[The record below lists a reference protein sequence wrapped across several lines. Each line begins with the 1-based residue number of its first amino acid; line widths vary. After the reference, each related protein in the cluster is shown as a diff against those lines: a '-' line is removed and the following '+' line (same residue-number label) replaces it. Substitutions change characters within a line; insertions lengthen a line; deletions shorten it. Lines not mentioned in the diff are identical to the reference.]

1 MTAARSGSGPA
12 VRERREPAIVQE
24 HTFDFVVDG
33 TPEEVWDI
41 RWRRM
46 RAGFTSDTVTIEVL
60 HPGDED
66 GNGLVRHCRFPVPR
80 YLLSGGRA
88 QSWEWITEA
97 RRPVS
102 WRYDA
107 VGKPLWSRAS
117 GGTRLEDLGGG
128 RTRVHFRETY
138 EVFNPVMRRAPRAP
152 GARRHLQGQRQAHRG
167 LPRAVA
173 GGAARG
179 RSPTRPE
186 ADGRGPARVPQ
197 EVGPSGRGRNG
208 SVRPGSG
215 SRGRPSTRSP
225 MMFRCT

>member
-1 MTAARSGSGPA
+1 MQ
-12 VRERREPAIVQE
+12 V

-33 TPEEVWDI
+33 TPEEVWGVI
-41 RWRRM
+41 WTRT
-46 RAGFTSDTVTIEVL
+46 RAGFASDTVTIEIL
-60 HPGDED
+60 HPGDVD
-66 GNGLVRHCRFPVPR
+66 GNGLGRHCHFPVPR

-138 EVFNPVMRRAPRAP
+138 EVFNPVMRLLLERRVHRFISEGNDKLIEASIVRA
-152 GARRHLQGQRQAHRG
+152 L
-167 LPRAVA
+167 
-173 GGAARG
+173 AALHG
-179 RSPTRPE
+179 TEPDPT
-186 ADGRGPARVPQ
+186 
-197 EVGPSGRGRNG
+197 
-208 SVRPGSG
+208 
-215 SRGRPSTRSP
+215 
-225 MMFRCT
+225 

>member
-1 MTAARSGSGPA
+1 
-12 VRERREPAIVQE
+12 VQV
-24 HTFDFVVDG
+24 HTFEFVVDG

-46 RAGFTSDTVTIEVL
+46 RAGFTSDAVTIEVL

-66 GNGLVRHCRFPVPR
+66 GNGLVRHCCFPVPR

-138 EVFNPVMRRAPRAP
+138 EVFNPLMRRLLE
-152 GARRHLQGQRQAHRG
+152 RRVHDAISKGNDALIEAS
-167 LPRAVA
+167 LV
-173 GGAARG
+173 
-179 RSPTRPE
+179 RSLAE
-186 ADGRGPARVPQ
+186 LHASESDPA
-197 EVGPSGRGRNG
+197 
-208 SVRPGSG
+208 
-215 SRGRPSTRSP
+215 
-225 MMFRCT
+225 

>member
-1 MTAARSGSGPA
+1 MQ
-12 VRERREPAIVQE
+12 V

-33 TPEEVWDI
+33 TPEEVWDVI
-41 RWRRM
+41 WTRT
-46 RAGFTSDTVTIEVL
+46 RAGFTSDTVTIEIL
-60 HPGDED
+60 HPGDVD
-66 GNGLVRHCRFPVPR
+66 GNGLVRHCHFPVPR

-138 EVFNPVMRRAPRAP
+138 EAFNPVMRLLLERRVHRFISEGNDKLIEASIVRA
-152 GARRHLQGQRQAHRG
+152 L
-167 LPRAVA
+167 
-173 GGAARG
+173 AALHG
-179 RSPTRPE
+179 TEPDPT
-186 ADGRGPARVPQ
+186 
-197 EVGPSGRGRNG
+197 
-208 SVRPGSG
+208 
-215 SRGRPSTRSP
+215 
-225 MMFRCT
+225 

>member
-1 MTAARSGSGPA
+1 MQ
-12 VRERREPAIVQE
+12 V

-33 TPEEVWDI
+33 TPEEVWDVM
-41 RWRRM
+41 WRRT
-46 RAGFTSDTVTIEVL
+46 RVGFTSDTVTIEIL
-60 HPGDED
+60 HPGDEE
-66 GNGLVRHCRFPVPR
+66 GNGLVRHCHFPVPR

-138 EVFNPVMRRAPRAP
+138 EVFNPRDAAAPRAP
-152 GARRHLQGQRQAHRG
+152 GAPLHLRGQRRAHRG
-167 LPRAVA
+167 LARPVT
-173 GGAARG
+173 GCAARG
-179 RSPTRPE
+179 AIRP
-186 ADGRGPARVPQ
+186 GLKPGP
-197 EVGPSGRGRNG
+197 PSGAAVASIDG
-208 SVRPGSG
+208 STECSDRRP
-215 SRGRPSTRSP
+215 RDAGRPAGDRV
-225 MMFRCT
+225 R